1 MAYKMLTKKIIRK
14 YNMQNDTLGVG
25 KRVLYYSRENE
36 TEHHSMIFMIL
47 FFPLPAGDLW
57 GPLVLCVSLA
67 L

>member
-1 MAYKMLTKKIIRK
+1 MACKMLSKKIIRK
-14 YNMQNDTLGVG
+14 HNMQNDTLGVG
-25 KRVLYYSRENE
+25 KECFITLGENE
-36 TEHHSMIFMIL
+36 AEHPSMIFMIL